1 MRYYSSVEWT
11 FVLVLVG
18 LLIGLLAQNGVRR
31 AYQEYS
37 QIHSAQGIPASTVVM
52 DLLRRNGNDRV
63 TLQLIGGELTD
74 NYNPK
79 DETLSLSQTVYDSDS
94 IAAIAVAAH
103 EAGHAMQKM
112 EEYKPLILR
121 SFSVPAVQ
129 FGSQAAMPIFI
140 AGLLLSFRPLLYV
153 GIGLFALSV
162 LFALITLPVEFDA
175 SRRAVQMLQEGGYLN
190 DSEIGGAKKV
200 LRAAAMTYVAS
211 ALASLL
217 NLVRLI
223 MIAQRG
229 SSRRRD

>member
-1 MRYYSSVEWT
+1 MRYYSSFDWT
-11 FVLVLVG
+11 YVLVLVG

>member
-1 MRYYSSVEWT
+1 MRYYSSFDWT
-11 FVLVLVG
+11 YVLVLVG

-175 SRRAVQMLQEGGYLN
+175 SRRAVKMLQEGGYLN